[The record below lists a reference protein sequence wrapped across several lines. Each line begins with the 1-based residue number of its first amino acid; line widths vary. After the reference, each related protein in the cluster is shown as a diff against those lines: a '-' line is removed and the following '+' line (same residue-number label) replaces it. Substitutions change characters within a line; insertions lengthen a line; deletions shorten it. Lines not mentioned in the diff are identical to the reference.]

1 MIAPKP
7 KLYFLV
13 AAGLF
18 LASYVMVSCNDNS
31 SGKEGTT
38 VEKSKDTVDTSK
50 MDTATT
56 RPVKMTN

>member
-13 AAGLF
+13 AAGLV
-18 LASYVMVSCNDNS
+18 LATYVMVSCNDNS
-31 SGKEGTT
+31 SAKEGKT
-38 VEKSKDTVDTSK
+38 VVKPADTVDTSK